1 MKKIFAA
8 ILSSLFVSALLVSC
22 GPSTDEAIKYND
34 ALVSQQTKVFEK
46 ESALI
51 EAISKN
57 MPEKFDIL
65 LAELSIQVDSSTDAV
80 KKMDAFDGKSDLK
93 DAALKVFATYREVVD
108 SNYNAMIKYAK
119 TPDSLYT
126 QEDDDKVIELSKK
139 IDDKLNKAVED
150 FVTLQKSFAGKY
162 KFELNGNNTESDIK
176 KSDKK
181 DTPKSEKKTE

>member
-1 MKKIFAA
+1 MKKVFAT

-22 GPSTDEAIKYND
+22 SPSTDEAIKYND

-57 MPEKFDIL
+57 MPEKFDVL
-65 LAELSIQVDSSTDAV
+65 LAELSVQVDSSSETV
-80 KKMDAFDGKSDLK
+80 KKMDAFDGKTDLK
-93 DAALKVFATYREVVD
+93 DAALKVFTTYRTIID
-108 SNYNAMIKYAK
+108 SSYAEMIKYAK

-139 IDDKLNKAVED
+139 IDDKLNTAVED
-150 FVTLQKSFAGKY
+150 FVTVQKSFAAKY
-162 KFELNGNNTESDIK
+162 KFELNGNESPSLK
-176 KSDKK
+176 EATKN
-181 DTPKSEKKTE
+181 EKKGE